1 MREAIDAALKSAMKA
16 KDRRRTC
23 TLRLINAAVKD
34 RDIAARAQGKDRIA
48 DDDILQVLSKMIKQ
62 RDDSVRLYEEGGRCE
77 LAEQE
82 REEIG
87 IIREFLPRKLE
98 ESEVR
103 SVVSELAAEIE
114 AEGLRD
120 MGRLMAALRERYPGQ
135 IDMGQAS
142 GVVRQTLG

>member
-1 MREAIDAALKSAMKA
+1 MREEIDMALKSAMKA

-23 TLRLINAAVKD
+23 TLRLVNAAVKD
-34 RDIAARAQGKDRIA
+34 RDIAARTSGKDRIA

-62 RDDSVRLYEEGGRCE
+62 REESARLYEEGGRCE

-82 REEIG
+82 REEIE
-87 IIREFLPRKLE
+87 IIREFLPRKLNVE
-98 ESEVR
+98 EVR
-103 SVVSELAAEIE
+103 DVVSGLAAEIE

-120 MGRLMAALRERYPGQ
+120 MGRLMTALRERYPGQ